1 MYDSNNNF
9 RYLSKNHIID
19 IWIDLAALAAL
30 AGVMAYALLGGAD
43 FGGGVW
49 DLFAGGER
57 KRQQR
62 LAIERAMGPVW
73 EANHVWLIFVVVVL
87 FTCFPRGYAA
97 LGIALFLPFHV
108 ALLGIMLRGASFVFR
123 SYQSRQENAAAETS
137 AWGIVF
143 GVASIITPILLG
155 AAFGVVTEGDIRV
168 DESGQ
173 VSLTRTAAWLSP
185 YCVTN
190 GLLALATCAYLAA
203 VYLTNETRGPLREDF
218 RLRAI
223 GAGTA
228 TALLAGLVGLFAWQE
243 ANWFFLR
250 LMSLKTLPVVVA
262 GLVCFAG
269 SAWSVFNRRYALS
282 RMFAAGEI
290 LLLLLGWGLAQHPY
304 LVYPDVTLAEA
315 AAPVATLRFV
325 ILSLPIGALL
335 LLPSLW
341 LLFRVFKSDALER

>member
-1 MYDSNNNF
+1 MPPTPES
-9 RYLSKNHIID
+9 
-19 IWIDLAALAAL
+19 WIDLAALAAV

-49 DLFAGGER
+49 DLFASGPR
-57 KRQQR
+57 KKAQR
-62 LAIERAMGPVW
+62 LAIQRAMGPVW

-97 LGIALFLPFHV
+97 LGITLFLPFHM

-123 SYQSRQENAAAETS
+123 SYQSRHESAAAETS
-137 AWGIVF
+137 TWGVVF
-143 GVASIITPILLG
+143 GVASIISPVLLG
-155 AAFGVVTEGDIRV
+155 VAFGVVTEGDIRL
-168 DESGQ
+168 DEDGR
-173 VSLTRTAAWLSP
+173 VVLERAAPWLSP

-203 VYLTNETRGPLREDF
+203 VYLTNETRGALCEDF

-228 TALLAGLVGLFAWQE
+228 TAFLAGLVLLFAWQE
-243 ANWFFLR
+243 ANWFFRR
-250 LMSLKTLPVVVA
+250 LVSLPTLTVVLA

-269 SAWSVFNRRYALS
+269 SAWCVFTRRYWLG

-290 LLLLLGWGLAQHPY
+290 TLLILGWGLAQHPY
-304 LVYPDVTLAEA
+304 LVYPDITLADA
-315 AAPVATLRFV
+315 AAPVATLRFL
-325 ILSLPIGALL
+325 ILSLPVGAAL

-341 LLFRVFKSDALER
+341 LLFRVFKSDALTL